1 MSVVVRVMGPL
12 EVISQGRPV
21 LISAGKERGL
31 LVLLALQS
39 GRVVPSERLIEA
51 LLTLSLAN
59 ASIWHRC
66 DSHQRS
72 R

>member
-12 EVISQGRPV
+12 EVISHGRPV
-21 LISAGKERGL
+21 PISAGKERGL

-51 LLTLSLAN
+51 LWDGEPPPSVETSL
-59 ASIWHRC
+59 RV
-66 DSHQRS
+66 R
-72 R
+72 